1 MSFAILWMLGA
12 SVGVGDLR
20 AQPTETESETGSET
34 GSETE
39 SETETETESE
49 TETETETESE
59 PKLRDEVPGHWMLYG
74 ATIGALLED
83 DTSYAIL
90 GVEVSYARV
99 FPSLLAYGVYLDL
112 RYDQGAEGVGF
123 SLGPQVGYALFVIDA
138 GPYVR
143 LGRQSAVG
151 FRARACL
158 AIVGAVSFCGGAAA
172 LTGGERFAEITLLL
186 KYPRR
191 SRE

>member
-1 MSFAILWMLGA
+1 VLGA
-12 SVGVGDLR
+12 SVGDLR
-20 AQPTETESETGSET
+20 AQTSADVEASTASETAAETVTVSET
-34 GSETE
+34 V
-39 SETETETESE
+39 
-49 TETETETESE
+49 SE
-59 PKLRDEVPGHWMLYG
+59 PRLRDEVPGHWMLYG
-74 ATIGALLED
+74 ATIGALLD
-83 DTSYAIL
+83 DGTSYAIL

-99 FPSLLAYGVYLDL
+99 LPSLLAYGLYLDL
-112 RYDQGAEGVGF
+112 RYDQGADGVGF

-191 SRE
+191 SRDE